1 MLTIKVNKKEWV
13 ILDISFADKRKLHML
28 NAMCFQNDKIDQE
41 KYYNLLEEVRQ
52 MAGYADGTENQK
64 LLEDL
69 TMVQIDTLLQTF
81 LMEYLGLNAKKTS
94 GN

>member
-1 MLTIKVNKKEWV
+1 M
-13 ILDISFADKRKLHML
+13 
-28 NAMCFQNDKIDQE
+28 DKIDQE

-52 MAGYADGTENQK
+52 MAGYGDGTENQK

-81 LMEYLGLNAKKTS
+81 LMEYL
-94 GN
+94 